1 MTEVKK
7 ILTPEEAHEVRLLAW
22 GATAVTWRIMQEV
35 SEATG
40 ITFEDIRGA
49 RKTRELVNV
58 RRFIAAKAR
67 EQGASLTQIG
77 RALNKD
83 HTTVLEGLRKGVRP

>member
-22 GATAVTWRIMQEV
+22 GATDFIWRLMTEV

-40 ITFEDIRGA
+40 LSIEEIRGG
-49 RKTRELVNV
+49 RRTRELTDV
-58 RRFIAAKAR
+58 RRFIMAKAH
-67 EQGASLTQIG
+67 ENGHSLTQIG
-77 RALNKD
+77 RAMRRD